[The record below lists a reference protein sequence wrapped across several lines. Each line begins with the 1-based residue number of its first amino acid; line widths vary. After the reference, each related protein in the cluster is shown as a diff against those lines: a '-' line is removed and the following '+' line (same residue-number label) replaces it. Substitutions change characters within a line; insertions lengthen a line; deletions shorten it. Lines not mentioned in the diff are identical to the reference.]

1 MRRSL
6 RTKKIVARISLL
18 ALATLISSCN
28 SLRRVGANELLVKK
42 NTIYADSI
50 KITDEAIEGFIIQEP
65 NSTILGYPLRLN
77 LYNLAKKDPD
87 SSFQAWLYKKDK
99 REERLNSFL
108 SKKQVARLGES
119 FLVKGLSETLKK
131 IGEAPVILDTT
142 ETKRTLERLNAYYR
156 AQGYLNNTTTFH
168 IDTLPKKQRAL
179 IDYRITLGKP
189 FIIDSIASNIASP
202 AIDSLYQLNK
212 AEAIVQKGSQFNV
225 DNFGQERERLTGVF
239 RNNGVYNFQE
249 SSIKFDIISDTTRLA
264 NDQQM
269 GAVLNIDDLR
279 KRGEGTVTTQPY
291 KVTHFENINIYTD
304 FLFDQRNAEQQ
315 FIRYNGYTIFY
326 RGKLRFKP
334 KALTDAIF
342 FENDSLYREID
353 KIRTYRQ
360 INNLGVFKYPTITFE
375 TDSTHTKLT
384 SNIYLAAR
392 PKYSFGANLDVTHS
406 NIQQIGVALSPSLQA
421 RNLFKGAENLSLSAR
436 LSIGNSSDPNIQ
448 DNRFFNIQEY
458 GADLSLDFPRIWFPF
473 IKTTRLIPSYSLP
486 RTRLSVGASFQQNIG
501 LDKRTLNSVLG
512 YSWTPSQRINHNV
525 ELLNVQFVNN
535 VRPEQF
541 FRFYRS
547 SYAELDGIADAY
559 QDDNTLANL
568 FFTPEGSTDPELTIP
583 DGTDGFITAALRNE
597 VEGLTLTDRIDISRI
612 EERRVR
618 LVEDN
623 LIFASNYTLNLNNR
637 TDITDN
643 SFYQFRFKLESA
655 GNLLS
660 GLSQIIPFDGE
671 EGNREVLDVA
681 FSQYAKGETEF
692 VKYWDLRRSKVLAF
706 RSFFGIAVPYGNS
719 NSIPFVRSYFAGGAN
734 DNRGWFPYSLGPG
747 RTDAI
752 NDFNEANLKI
762 ALNLEYRF
770 PVAGNFKGA
779 LFADAG
785 NIWNVFDNVE
795 DPDAKFKGISSL
807 GDIALGSG
815 FGLRYDFTYFLFRV
829 DLGFKTYN
837 PAEEQSKR
845 WFRDYNFANSVLQI
859 GINYPF

>member
-1 MRRSL
+1 MGQPLRAKRSIRHL
-6 RTKKIVARISLL
+6 GLWVCTLL
-18 ALATLISSCN
+18 FLSCN
-28 SLRRVGANELLVKK
+28 SLKLVGDDQLLVKK
-42 NTIYADSI
+42 NVIYADSV
-50 KITDEAIEGFIIQEP
+50 KVSEEAIENFILQEP

-77 LYNLAKKDPD
+77 LYNLAKQNPD
-87 SSFQAWLYKKDK
+87 SSFQAWLHKKEN
-99 REERLNSFL
+99 REKRLNKIL
-108 SKKQVARLGES
+108 SEKQVSRLGES

-131 IGEAPVILDTT
+131 IGEPPVILDTALT
-142 ETKRTLERLNAYYR
+142 RATMERLNAYYK
-156 AQGYLNNTTTFH
+156 AQGYLNNTTSYS
-168 IDTLPKKQRAL
+168 IDTVASSQRAL
-179 IDYRITLGKP
+179 VDYRITLNKP
-189 FIIDSIASNIASP
+189 FMVDSVAAIIASP
-202 AIDSLYQLNK
+202 TIDSLYRLNV
-212 AEAIVQKGSQFNV
+212 ADAIIKKGSQFNV
-225 DNFGQERERLTGVF
+225 DEFGRERERLTEVF

-264 NDQQM
+264 NDQKM
-269 GAVLNIDDLR
+269 GAILNIDDLR
-279 KRGEGTVTTQPY
+279 KRGEGTITTEPY

-304 FLFDQRNAEQQ
+304 FLFDDNNTQQ
-315 FIRYNGYTIFY
+315 EFIRYNGYTIFY

-334 KALTDAIF
+334 KALTDAVF
-342 FENDSLYREID
+342 FEKDSLYRDID
-353 KIRTYRQ
+353 KVRTYRQ
-360 INNLGVFKYPTITFE
+360 ITNLGVFKYPTITFD
-375 TDSTHTKLT
+375 TDSTRRKLT

-406 NIQQIGVALSPSLQA
+406 NIQRIGMAVSPSLQA
-421 RNLFKGAENLSLSAR
+421 RNLFKGAENLSLSTR
-436 LSIGNSSDPNIQ
+436 LSLGNSSDPNIQ

-473 IKTTRLIPSYSLP
+473 IKTNTLIPSYSLP

-512 YSWTPSQRINHNV
+512 YSWKPSQRINHNI

-535 VRPEQF
+535 VRPDQF
-541 FRFYRS
+541 FSFYRS
-547 SYAELDGIADAY
+547 SYAELDDIADAY
-559 QDDNTLANL
+559 QDDPTLSD
-568 FFTPEGSTDPELTIP
+568 FFDPPEGQTEPRLEIP
-583 DGTDGFITAALRNE
+583 DGTAGFIQAVRNNQ
-597 VEGLTLTDRIDISRI
+597 VVGLSAEDRTDVGRI
-612 EERRVR
+612 EERRLR

-637 TDITDN
+637 EALTDN
-643 SFYQFRFKLESA
+643 DFYQFRFKIESA

-660 GLSQIIPFDGE
+660 GLSQLIPFGGE
-671 EGNREVLDVA
+671 EGSREVLDVV
-681 FSQYAKGETEF
+681 FSQYLKGETEF
-692 VKYWDLRRSKVLAF
+692 VKYWDFRRSNVLAF

-747 RTDAI
+747 KTNAI

-795 DPDAKFKGISSL
+795 DPDAKFKGIGSL